1 MPNKFIIAERKTSA
15 VSGRFFTAGPFDFAS
30 LHSGVLG
37 ERRIGEPVE
46 PSIVYLSA
54 GPVSDTG
61 LLSVVEASCIAKL
74 A

>member
-37 ERRIGEPVE
+37 ERRTGELVE

-54 GPVSDTG
+54 GPVSGTQ
-61 LLSVVEASCIAKL
+61 
-74 A
+74 